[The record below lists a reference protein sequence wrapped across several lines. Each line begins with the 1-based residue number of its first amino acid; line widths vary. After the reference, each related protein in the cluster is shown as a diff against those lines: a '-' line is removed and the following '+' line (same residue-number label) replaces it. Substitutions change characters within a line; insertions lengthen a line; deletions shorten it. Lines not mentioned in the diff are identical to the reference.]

1 MAGTQKSRFHKGY
14 QIISGKGKT
23 FRCINMIDTH
33 CHIDFEEFDDDRG
46 DVIKRAKDKLD
57 HVIVSGY
64 SNESNMKVLQLSK
77 DYEGFIYPTF
87 GFHPV
92 SSQNASEEDLKI
104 AHENIRNNLDSIL
117 AVGEV
122 GMDYYYVTD
131 KALRERQQEIFKSF
145 LELANEYRVPI
156 VMHVRDCE
164 KKAVNIIED
173 YDDIPYFVFHCY
185 GGSLKTA
192 KRIMNRGDSYMSFST
207 MLCYSKHHQ
216 DLIEKIDLDYV
227 LTETDSPYLAMT
239 KEERNEPAN
248 VVKAVHKIAEIKNMD
263 VSTVDEITT
272 NNARKIFKI

>member
-1 MAGTQKSRFHKGY
+1 
-14 QIISGKGKT
+14 
-23 FRCINMIDTH
+23 MIDTH
-33 CHIDFEEFDDDRG
+33 CHIDFEEFDDDRE

-77 DYEGFIYPTF
+77 NYEGFIYPTF

-92 SSQNASEEDLKI
+92 SSQNASEEDLRI

-248 VVKAVHKIAEIKNMD
+248 VVNAVHKIAEIKNMD

>member
-1 MAGTQKSRFHKGY
+1 
-14 QIISGKGKT
+14 
-23 FRCINMIDTH
+23 MIDTH
-33 CHIDFEEFDDDRG
+33 CHIDFEDFDNDREE
-46 DVIKRAKDKLD
+46 VIKRAKEKLD

-92 SSQNASEEDLKI
+92 SSQNATEEDLKI
-104 AHENIRNNLDSIL
+104 AHENIRNNLDNIL
-117 AVGEV
+117 AIGEV

-131 KALRERQQEIFKSF
+131 KALRERQREIFTSF
-145 LELANEYRVPI
+145 LELANEFKVPI

-192 KRIMNRGDSYMSFST
+192 KRIMNRDDSYMSFST

-216 DLIEKIDLDYV
+216 NLIEKIDLDYV

-248 VVKAVHKIAEIKNMD
+248 VVNAVKKIAEIKNMD
-263 VSTVDEITT
+263 ISTVDEITT

>member
-1 MAGTQKSRFHKGY
+1 
-14 QIISGKGKT
+14 
-23 FRCINMIDTH
+23 MIDTH
-33 CHIDFEEFDDDRG
+33 CHIDFEDFDHDRE
-46 DVIKRAKDKLD
+46 DVIARAKDKLN

-64 SNESNMKVLQLSK
+64 SNDSNMDVLKLSK

-92 SSQNASEEDLKI
+92 SSQNATQEDLQI
-104 AHENIRNNLDSIL
+104 AHDNIRRHLDDIV
-117 AVGEV
+117 AIGEV
-122 GMDYYYVTD
+122 GMEYYYVTD
-131 KALRERQQEIFKSF
+131 KELRERQQEIFRSF
-145 LELANEYRVPI
+145 LKLADEYKVPI

-173 YDDIPYFVFHCY
+173 YENIPYFVFHCY

-192 KRIMNRGDSYMSFST
+192 KRIMNRDDSYMSFST

-239 KEERNEPAN
+239 KEERNEPVN
-248 VVKAVHKIAEIKNMD
+248 VVKAVHKIAEIKDMS
-263 VSTVDEITT
+263 VSEVDEITT
-272 NNARKIFKI
+272 ANARKIFKI

>member
-1 MAGTQKSRFHKGY
+1 
-14 QIISGKGKT
+14 
-23 FRCINMIDTH
+23 MIDTH
-33 CHIDFEEFDDDRG
+33 CHIDFEEFDDDRE

-92 SSQNASEEDLKI
+92 SSQNASEEDLRI

-216 DLIEKIDLDYV
+216 DLIEKINLDYV

>member
-1 MAGTQKSRFHKGY
+1 
-14 QIISGKGKT
+14 
-23 FRCINMIDTH
+23 MIDTH
-33 CHIDFEEFDDDRG
+33 CHIDFEDFDGDRE

-64 SNESNMKVLQLSK
+64 SNDSNMDVLKLSR

-92 SSQNASEEDLKI
+92 SSQNATQEDIDI
-104 AHENIRNNLDSIL
+104 AHNNIKNHLNDIL
-117 AVGEV
+117 AIGEV

-131 KALRERQQEIFKSF
+131 KALRERQQEIFRGF
-145 LELANEYRVPI
+145 LELADEYRVPI

-173 YDDIPYFVFHCY
+173 YENIPYFVFHCY

-192 KRIMNRGDSYMSFST
+192 KRIMNRDDSYMSFST

-239 KEERNEPAN
+239 KEERNEPVN
-248 VVKAVHKIAEIKNMD
+248 VVRAVHKIADIKDMD
-263 VSTVDEITT
+263 VETVDEITT
-272 NNARKIFKI
+272 SNARKIFKI

>member
-1 MAGTQKSRFHKGY
+1 
-14 QIISGKGKT
+14 
-23 FRCINMIDTH
+23 MIDTH
-33 CHIDFEEFDDDRG
+33 CHIDFEEFDDDRE
-46 DVIKRAKDKLD
+46 DVIKRAKDNLD

-216 DLIEKIDLDYV
+216 DLIEKIDLDYL

>member
-1 MAGTQKSRFHKGY
+1 
-14 QIISGKGKT
+14 
-23 FRCINMIDTH
+23 MIDTH
-33 CHIDFEEFDDDRG
+33 CHIDFEDFDHDRE
-46 DVIKRAKDKLD
+46 DVIARAKDKLN

-64 SNESNMKVLQLSK
+64 SNDSNMDVLKLSK

-92 SSQNASEEDLKI
+92 SSQNATQEDLQI
-104 AHENIRNNLDSIL
+104 AHDNIRRHLDDIV
-117 AVGEV
+117 AIGEV
-122 GMDYYYVTD
+122 GMEYYYVTD
-131 KALRERQQEIFKSF
+131 KELRERQQEIFRSF
-145 LELANEYRVPI
+145 LKLADEYKVPI

-173 YDDIPYFVFHCY
+173 YENIPYFVFHCY

-192 KRIMNRGDSYMSFST
+192 KRIINRDDSYMSFST

-239 KEERNEPAN
+239 KEERNEPVN
-248 VVKAVHKIAEIKNMD
+248 VVKAVHKIAEIKDMS
-263 VSTVDEITT
+263 VSEVDEITT
-272 NNARKIFKI
+272 ANARKIFKI

>member
-1 MAGTQKSRFHKGY
+1 
-14 QIISGKGKT
+14 
-23 FRCINMIDTH
+23 MIDTH
-33 CHIDFEEFDDDRG
+33 CHIDFEEFDDDRE

-227 LTETDSPYLAMT
+227 LTETDSPFLAMT

-272 NNARKIFKI
+272 NNACKIFKI

>member
-1 MAGTQKSRFHKGY
+1 
-14 QIISGKGKT
+14 
-23 FRCINMIDTH
+23 MIDTH
-33 CHIDFEEFDDDRG
+33 CHIDFKDFDDDRE

-64 SNESNMKVLQLSK
+64 SNDSNMDVLKLSK
-77 DYEGFIYPTF
+77 DYKGFIYPTF

-92 SSQNASEEDLKI
+92 SSQNATEEDLKT
-104 AHENIRNNLDSIL
+104 AHENIEKYLNDIV
-117 AVGEV
+117 AIGEV

-131 KALRERQQEIFKSF
+131 KDLRERQEEIFKSF
-145 LELANEYRVPI
+145 LELANEYKVPI

-173 YDDIPYFVFHCY
+173 YNNIPYFVFHCF

-192 KRIMNRGDSYMSFST
+192 KRIMNRDDSYMSFST

-248 VVKAVHKIAEIKNMD
+248 VVNAVHKIAEIKDMS
-263 VSTVDEITT
+263 VSEVDEITT
-272 NNARKIFKI
+272 SNARKIFKI

>member
-1 MAGTQKSRFHKGY
+1 MVY
-14 QIISGKGKT
+14 
-23 FRCINMIDTH
+23 NMIDTH
-33 CHIDFEEFDDDRG
+33 CHIDFEDFDGDRE

-57 HVIVSGY
+57 HIIVSGY
-64 SNESNMKVLQLSK
+64 SNDSNMDVLKLSR

-92 SSQNASEEDLKI
+92 SSQNATQEDIDI
-104 AHENIRNNLDSIL
+104 AHNNIKNHLNDIL
-117 AVGEV
+117 AIGEV

-131 KALRERQQEIFKSF
+131 KALRERQQEIFRGF
-145 LELANEYRVPI
+145 LELADEYRVPI

-173 YDDIPYFVFHCY
+173 YENIPYFVFHCY

-192 KRIMNRGDSYMSFST
+192 KRIMNRDDSYMSFST

-239 KEERNEPAN
+239 KEERNEPVN
-248 VVKAVHKIAEIKNMD
+248 VVRAVHKIADIKDMD
-263 VSTVDEITT
+263 VETVDEITT
-272 NNARKIFKI
+272 SNARKVFKI

>member
-1 MAGTQKSRFHKGY
+1 
-14 QIISGKGKT
+14 
-23 FRCINMIDTH
+23 MIDTH
-33 CHIDFEEFDDDRG
+33 CHIDFEEFDDDRE

-64 SNESNMKVLQLSK
+64 SNESNMKILQLSK

-104 AHENIRNNLDSIL
+104 AHENIRSNLDSIL

-173 YDDIPYFVFHCY
+173 YNDIPYFVFHCY

>member
-1 MAGTQKSRFHKGY
+1 
-14 QIISGKGKT
+14 
-23 FRCINMIDTH
+23 MIDTH
-33 CHIDFEEFDDDRG
+33 CHIDFKDFDEDRE
-46 DVIKRAKDKLD
+46 DVIKRAQEKLD

-64 SNESNMKVLQLSK
+64 SNDSNMDVLQLSK
-77 DYEGFIYPTF
+77 DFKDFIYPTF

-104 AHENIRNNLDSIL
+104 AHDNIRKHLNDIL
-117 AVGEV
+117 AIGEV

-131 KALRERQQEIFKSF
+131 KALRERQQEIFRSF
-145 LELANEYRVPI
+145 LTLADEYKVPI

-173 YDDIPYFVFHCY
+173 YDNIPYFVFHCY

-192 KRIMNRGDSYMSFST
+192 KRIMNRDDSYMSFST

-239 KEERNEPAN
+239 KEERNEPVN
-248 VVKAVHKIAEIKNMD
+248 VVKAIHKIAEIKNMD
-263 VSTVDEITT
+263 VSEVDEITT